1 MIVKMKLVVVLLL
14 LVFLV
19 HEGIGY
25 AVPGIHTMVHSIA
38 RRSAEHD
45 AYVARKERQAT
56 NQCPWYTYRQQSQCA
71 SVNYTKYDFLG
82 RRNSGILTPPQNQ
95 GRCGSCWAFA
105 SSGTFTDLMNIKAG
119 EQGVIISPEH
129 LTGCYTTYAA
139 RFISPETINGC
150 CGGKISLAAAIFK
163 QIGAT
168 TTSCLRYTLQNYL
181 IDRQYKLDNPL
192 TCPRTCSNGAP
203 YTLESY
209 RIQSYTI
216 YGKPEAYT
224 SQQINEA
231 IKRGPIMGVMDIT
244 EEFGRYACG
253 IFCTS
258 PSETILN
265 RHAVEI
271 VDYGTDTDTGI
282 EFFVVKN
289 SWGTDRGENGY
300 FRIKR
305 GDLGLGSKYL
315 LVELTLRPQGNRK
328 RASSTDMLSN
338 ITLPPNSVAT
348 CAPYRINNPTAD
360 EQIMIVANFA
370 IEELNNRSLVRC
382 PDATNR
388 VGSVALSSVT
398 SVMTQSV
405 AGTFFNITMMVTV
418 RDCGDTPLQ
427 STISADV
434 FQDLDGRFSLAGYM
448 YNFST
453 SSGVAVKMS
462 ILLLLGA
469 LGLVFI
475 LQ

>member
-1 MIVKMKLVVVLLL
+1 MKLAVILLL

-56 NQCPWYTYRQQSQCA
+56 NQCPWYTHRQRSQCA
-71 SVNYTKYDFLG
+71 SMNYTKYDFLG
-82 RRNSGILTPPQNQ
+82 RRNSGILAPPQNQ

-105 SSGTFTDLMNIKAG
+105 SSGTLTDLRNIHG
-119 EQGVIISPEH
+119 QQGSIISPQH
-129 LTGCYTTYAA
+129 LTKCLTTYV
-139 RFISPETINGC
+139 PEDWIPDTINGC
-150 CGGKISLAAAIFK
+150 CGSDYYYAAMVFK
-163 QIGAT
+163 YIGAAT
-168 TTSCLRYTLQNYL
+168 TQCLPYTLRSYP
-181 IDRQYKLDNPL
+181 IDKQYKLSHPL
-192 TCPRTCSNGAP
+192 TCPSVCRNGAP
-203 YTLESY
+203 YTLQSFQIHSY
-209 RIQSYTI
+209 KVYET
-216 YGKPEAYT
+216 PEELD
-224 SQQINEA
+224 SQRINEA
-231 IKRGPIMGVMDIT
+231 LKRGPLIGGMEIT
-244 EEFGRYACG
+244 AEFGRYACG
-253 IFCTS
+253 IFCAS

-265 RHAVEI
+265 LHAVEI

-282 EFFVVKN
+282 EFFVVKD
-289 SWGTDRGENGY
+289 SSGTGWGENGY

-305 GDLGLGSKYL
+305 GDLGLGSEHP
-315 LVELTLRPQGNRK
+315 LVELVLQPQGNGK

-360 EQIMIVANFA
+360 EQLMIIVNFA

-382 PDATNR
+382 PGATNR
-388 VGSVALSSVT
+388 VGSVTLSSVT
-398 SVMTQSV
+398 SIMSQSV

-418 RDCGDTPLQ
+418 RGCGGTLLQ
-427 STISADV
+427 STISSDV

-448 YNFST
+448 YSFSST
-453 SSGVAVKMS
+453 SSGVAVNTCIS

-469 LGLVFI
+469 LGLVFL